1 MHLKEQDWQS
11 FFTNFRNAA
20 KLNLNEYKQD
30 QLRRRIISM
39 ADTKGCKNLE
49 EFWQYLRQSPEN
61 VQWFQDKMAINV
73 SELFRNPEKWREMQ
87 DSILPNLLKQAN
99 GKLKV
104 WSAGCSYGAEAHSL
118 AAILE
123 HKYKAAH
130 TIVGSDIDEA
140 ALSQA
145 RSGEFNEAD
154 MRCVPPDIKSKYFR
168 KEGDVWHA
176 NQEIRKYL
184 TFRKANLLDEPFD
197 RNFDL
202 IMCRNVVIYFNDEAK
217 DKLYERFFQALKPGG
232 VLFVGSTE
240 RIFNSKQIGFEQP
253 ISFFYQKP
261 MHGVTEWRNAS

>member
-1 MHLKEQDWQS
+1 MLLKEQDWQT
-11 FFTNFRNAA
+11 FFTNFNRAA
-20 KLNLNEYKQD
+20 RLNLNEYKQD

-39 ADTKGCKNLE
+39 AETKDCKNLE
-49 EFWQYLRQSPEN
+49 EFWNYLKKSQEN

-73 SELFRNPEKWREMQ
+73 SELFRNPEKWQEMQ
-87 DSILPNLLKQAN
+87 DKILPELVKRSS
-99 GKLKV
+99 KLKV

-123 HKYKAAH
+123 HKFKGPH
-130 TIVGSDIDEA
+130 TIIGSDIDEA
-140 ALSQA
+140 ALAQA

-154 MRCVPPDIKSKYFR
+154 MRCVPADIKNKYF
-168 KEGDVWHA
+168 KKVGESWIAGP
-176 NQEIRKYL
+176 EIKKYL
-184 TFRKANLLDEPFD
+184 SFRKANLLEEPFD

-202 IMCRNVVIYFNDEAK
+202 IMCRNVVIYFNEEAK

-240 RIFNSKQIGFEQP
+240 RIFNSKDLGFEQP

-261 MHGVTEWRNAS
+261 MHGVSEWRNAS